1 MPLRFLAYGKTSP
14 GEPRLVRLETVPS
27 SALGSLAGWLA
38 ILACRRL
45 PQGRQIRHRRE
56 RFLLPPGKRSRVDD
70 GGCSQ
75 LDAWLQTQGSF
86 AQNLVPKSGRNKA
99 TTRRRRAS
107 LRQEGR
113 HDRDLF
119 GKPEIEML
127 DAVEVAAAPLRQNG
141 TAQTTMRDLLVTGW
155 VTRRIGSVK
164 AGALPQPFRTKSPAN
179 FALS

>member
-56 RFLLPPGKRSRVDD
+56 RFLLPPGKHSRVDD

-107 LRQEGR
+107 LRQ
-113 HDRDLF
+113 
-119 GKPEIEML
+119 EIEML